1 MKKTD
6 LEKNKALKLMGQ
18 LKQAGT
24 PGRLVGTPASD
35 DRRERRK
42 QEQAQGLVPFAV
54 KLPQSLADAL
64 RQRAAAQDENL
75 NELVARLLEAGL
87 QDK

>member
-18 LKQAGT
+18 LKQAGP
-24 PGRLVGTPASD
+24 PGRFAGAETPA

-42 QEQAQGLVPFAV
+42 EEQAQGLVPFAV
-54 KLPQSLADAL
+54 KLPLPLVETL
-64 RQRAAAQDENL
+64 RARAAEQNENL
-75 NELVARLLEAGL
+75 NDVVAKLLESAL
-87 QDK
+87 QG